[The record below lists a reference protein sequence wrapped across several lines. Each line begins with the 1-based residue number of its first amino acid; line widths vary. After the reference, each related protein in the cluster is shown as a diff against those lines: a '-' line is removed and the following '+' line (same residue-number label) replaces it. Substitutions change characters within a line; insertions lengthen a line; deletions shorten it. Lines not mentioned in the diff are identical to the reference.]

1 MPTWV
6 RSKKP
11 IEARDAPT
19 PVGSQ
24 RAQNDLLMSTL
35 MRPLVFFFFLLIQ
48 ASAGLHRPQAYAR
61 LLLPVLLSMGVLMAQ
76 VTFADPDTPDD
87 GVVVNNM
94 SKTLFVIVD
103 GIPADVIERVSTP
116 GIDAVAAKG
125 SYQRAYVGGDLGTPT
140 ESPTISAVGYMSL
153 LTGTWSNKH
162 NVRANYGIEPNYAFW
177 DIFRVAKYQG
187 RAVTTGL
194 FSTWTDN
201 RTILMGDGLEAAGGY
216 KFDFVADGFE
226 KDPAFEPALGD
237 VERIQAVDLE
247 VTTLAAKTLLGSA
260 PDLSWVY
267 LQHTDDI
274 GHRDGDGPSMDLAVR
289 WVDARVSKLWTAVQ
303 ERGQQFANED
313 WLVIVTTDHGRTSSD
328 GKGHGG
334 QSDRERTI
342 WIASNSPRMVSPA
355 ERSAAIVDIYPTIA
369 EHMRFDMPEEVAAQ
383 LEGQSL
389 LSK

>member
-1 MPTWV
+1 
-6 RSKKP
+6 
-11 IEARDAPT
+11 
-19 PVGSQ
+19 
-24 RAQNDLLMSTL
+24 
-35 MRPLVFFFFLLIQ
+35 
-48 ASAGLHRPQAYAR
+48 
-61 LLLPVLLSMGVLMAQ
+61 
-76 VTFADPDTPDD
+76 
-87 GVVVNNM
+87 
-94 SKTLFVIVD
+94 
-103 GIPADVIERVSTP
+103 
-116 GIDAVAAKG
+116 
-125 SYQRAYVGGDLGTPT
+125 
-140 ESPTISAVGYMSL
+140 MSL

-162 NVRANYGIEPNYAFW
+162 NVRANYGIEPNYVFW

-247 VTTLAAKTLLGSA
+247 VTTLAAKTLLESA

-289 WVDARVSKLWTAVQ
+289 WVDARVSELWTAVQ

-313 WLVIVTTDHGRTSSD
+313 WLVIVTTDHGRTSSN

-369 EHMRFDMPEEVAAQ
+369 EHMRFDMPEEVAVQ

>member
-1 MPTWV
+1 MPTWA
-6 RSKKP
+6 RLKKP
-11 IEARDAPT
+11 IERHEAPV
-19 PVGSQ
+19 PGQ
-24 RAQNDLLMSTL
+24 RVWVDFMMRTL
-35 MRPLVFFFFLLIQ
+35 TRLWVFFISQ
-48 ASAGLHRPQAYAR
+48 QMEVQSGLRRFWAYAK
-61 LLLPVLLSMGVLMAQ
+61 LPLPVLLSTGVLMAQ
-76 VTFADPDTPDD
+76 VTVADPGTLDD
-87 GVVVNNM
+87 GVEVNTVP
-94 SKTLFVIVD
+94 KTLFVVVD

-125 SYQRAYVGGDLGTPT
+125 SYQRAYVGGEIGMPT
-140 ESPTISAVGYMSL
+140 ESPTVSAVGYMSL

-177 DIFRVAKYQG
+177 DIFRVAKYQA
-187 RAVTTGL
+187 RAITTGL

-216 KFDFVADGFE
+216 KFDFVADGYE
-226 KDPAFEPALGD
+226 NDPAFAPALED
-237 VERIQAVDLE
+237 VERIQAVDLH
-247 VTTLAAKTLLGSA
+247 VTTLAAKTLLESA

-274 GHRDGDGPSMDLAVR
+274 GHRDGDSPSMDFAVR
-289 WVDARVSKLWTAVQ
+289 WVDARVSELWGAVQ
-303 ERGQQFANED
+303 ARSQQFVGED
-313 WLVIVTTDHGRTSSD
+313 WLVIVTTDHGRTSSN

-355 ERSAAIVDIYPTIA
+355 ERSAAIVDIYPTIV

-383 LEGQSL
+383 LDGQSL
-389 LSK
+389 LSQ

>member
-1 MPTWV
+1 M
-6 RSKKP
+6 
-11 IEARDAPT
+11 
-19 PVGSQ
+19 
-24 RAQNDLLMSTL
+24 MSTL
-35 MRPLVFFFFLLIQ
+35 TRLWVFFISQ
-48 ASAGLHRPQAYAR
+48 QMEVHSGLRRFWAYAK
-61 LLLPVLLSMGVLMAQ
+61 LPLPVLLSTGVLMAQ
-76 VTFADPDTPDD
+76 VTVADPGTSDD
-87 GVVVNNM
+87 GVEVNTVP
-94 SKTLFVIVD
+94 KALFVVVD

-125 SYQRAYVGGDLGTPT
+125 SYQRAYVGGEIGMPT
-140 ESPTISAVGYMSL
+140 ESPTVSAVGYMSL

-177 DIFRVAKYQG
+177 DIFRVAKYQA
-187 RAVTTGL
+187 RAITTGL

-216 KFDFVADGFE
+216 KFDFVADGYE
-226 KDPAFEPALGD
+226 NDPAFAPVLED
-237 VERIQAVDLE
+237 VERIQAVDLH
-247 VTTLAAKTLLGSA
+247 VTTLAAKTLLESA

-274 GHRDGDGPSMDLAVR
+274 GHRDGDSPSMDFAVR
-289 WVDARVSKLWTAVQ
+289 WVAARVSELWGAVQ
-303 ERGQQFANED
+303 ARSQQFVGED
-313 WLVIVTTDHGRTSSD
+313 WLVIVTTDHGRTSSN

-355 ERSAAIVDIYPTIA
+355 ERSAAIVDIYPTIV

-383 LEGQSL
+383 LDGQSL
-389 LSK
+389 LSQ

>member
-1 MPTWV
+1 M
-6 RSKKP
+6 
-11 IEARDAPT
+11 
-19 PVGSQ
+19 
-24 RAQNDLLMSTL
+24 
-35 MRPLVFFFFLLIQ
+35 
-48 ASAGLHRPQAYAR
+48 AGLHRFGTYAR
-61 LLLPVLLSMGVLMAQ
+61 LGLPVLLSVGVLMAQ
-76 VTFADPDTPDD
+76 VTFADPVTSDDWVEVNKTP
-87 GVVVNNM
+87 
-94 SKTLFVIVD
+94 KTLFVVVD

-116 GIDAVAAKG
+116 GIDAVATKG
-125 SYQRAYVGGDLGTPT
+125 SYQRAYVGGERGMPT
-140 ESPTISAVGYMSL
+140 ESPTVSAVGYMSL

-162 NVRANYGIEPNYAFW
+162 NVRDNYGIEPNYAFW
-177 DIFRVAKYQG
+177 DIFRVAKHQA

-226 KDPAFEPALGD
+226 EDPAFAPALED
-237 VERIQAVDLE
+237 VERIQAIDLQ
-247 VTTLAAKTLLGSA
+247 VTTLASKTLIESA

-267 LQHTDDI
+267 LQHPDDI

-289 WVDARVSKLWTAVQ
+289 WIDARVLELWAAVQ
-303 ERGQQFANED
+303 ARSQQFANED
-313 WLVIVTTDHGRTSSD
+313 WLVMVTTDHGRDLPD
-328 GKGHGG
+328 GKEHGG

-342 WIASNSPRMVSPA
+342 WIASNSPRIVSPA
-355 ERSAAIVDIYPTIA
+355 ERSAAIVDIYPTIT

>member
-1 MPTWV
+1 MPTWA
-6 RSKKP
+6 RLKKP
-11 IEARDAPT
+11 IERREAPV
-19 PVGSQ
+19 PAQ
-24 RAQNDLLMSTL
+24 RVWVDFMMSTL
-35 MRPLVFFFFLLIQ
+35 RRLWVFFISQ
-48 ASAGLHRPQAYAR
+48 QMEVQSGLRRFWAYAK
-61 LLLPVLLSMGVLMAQ
+61 LPLPVLLSIGVLMAQ
-76 VTFADPDTPDD
+76 VTVADPGTLDD
-87 GVVVNNM
+87 GVEVNTVP
-94 SKTLFVIVD
+94 KTLFVVVD

-125 SYQRAYVGGDLGTPT
+125 SYQRAYVGGEIGMPT
-140 ESPTISAVGYMSL
+140 ESPTVSAVGYMSL

-177 DIFRVAKYQG
+177 DIFRVAKYQA
-187 RAVTTGL
+187 RAITTGL

-216 KFDFVADGFE
+216 KFDFVADGYE
-226 KDPAFEPALGD
+226 NDPAFAPALED
-237 VERIQAVDLE
+237 VERIQAVDLH
-247 VTTLAAKTLLGSA
+247 VTTLAAKTLLESA

-274 GHRDGDGPSMDLAVR
+274 GHRDGDSPSMDFAVR
-289 WVDARVSKLWTAVQ
+289 WVDARVSELWGAVQ
-303 ERGQQFANED
+303 ARSQQFVGED
-313 WLVIVTTDHGRTSSD
+313 WLVIVTTDHGRTSSN

-355 ERSAAIVDIYPTIA
+355 ERSAAIVDIYPTIV

-383 LEGQSL
+383 LDGQSL
-389 LSK
+389 LSQ

>member
-1 MPTWV
+1 MPTWA
-6 RSKKP
+6 RLKKP
-11 IEARDAPT
+11 IERREAPV
-19 PVGSQ
+19 PGRRVW
-24 RAQNDLLMSTL
+24 ADFIMSTL
-35 MRPLVFFFFLLIQ
+35 TRLWVFFISQ
-48 ASAGLHRPQAYAR
+48 EMEVQSGLRRFWAYAK
-61 LLLPVLLSMGVLMAQ
+61 LPLPVLLSMGVLMAQ
-76 VTFADPDTPDD
+76 VTVADPGTSDD
-87 GVVVNNM
+87 GVEVNTVP
-94 SKTLFVIVD
+94 KTLFVVVD

-125 SYQRAYVGGDLGTPT
+125 SYQRAYVGGEIGMPT
-140 ESPTISAVGYMSL
+140 ESPTVSAVGYMSL

-177 DIFRVAKYQG
+177 DIFRVAKYQA
-187 RAVTTGL
+187 RAITTGL

-216 KFDFVADGFE
+216 KFDFVADGYE
-226 KDPAFEPALGD
+226 NDPAFAPALED
-237 VERIQAVDLE
+237 VERIQAVDLH
-247 VTTLAAKTLLGSA
+247 VTTLAAKTLLESA

-274 GHRDGDGPSMDLAVR
+274 GHRDGDSPSMDFAVR
-289 WVDARVSKLWTAVQ
+289 WVDARVSELWGAVQ
-303 ERGQQFANED
+303 ARSQQFVGED
-313 WLVIVTTDHGRTSSD
+313 WLVIVTTDHGRTSSN

-355 ERSAAIVDIYPTIA
+355 ERSAAIVDIYPTIV

-383 LEGQSL
+383 LDGQSL
-389 LSK
+389 LSQ